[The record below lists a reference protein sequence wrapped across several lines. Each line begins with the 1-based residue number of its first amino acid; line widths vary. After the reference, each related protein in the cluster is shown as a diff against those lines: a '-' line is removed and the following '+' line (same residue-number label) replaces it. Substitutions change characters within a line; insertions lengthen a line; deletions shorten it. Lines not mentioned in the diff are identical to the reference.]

1 MVESTRLVKS
11 LVLRENILTINL
23 QDTLWAPEGFEISE
37 EIVTQSDA
45 QH

>member
-1 MVESTRLVKS
+1 MVESNRIILS
-11 LVLRENILTINL
+11 LVHQENILTINI